1 MKFGVILNGD
11 LNAPHL
17 KIYTNILDSCG
28 ISYDVI
34 SWDRSNN
41 FNKNEFTFSHPS
53 SYHQSMLKSLYAYVK
68 FAKFIKK
75 NINKYKY
82 DKLIVISP
90 QVALFIPFFLKHNYK
105 KKYIFDYRDLSIEQ
119 KKPFKPLLK
128 IVLSNSYANVISSPG
143 FKRYLP
149 KGFDYILSHNF
160 DIKLVQDTLSKHINK
175 YDESIIKVLTIGAI
189 RYDANYEVIDSLGNV
204 EGVELSFVGKG
215 GASTVFENY
224 CKNKGFENILFK
236 GFYKKEDE
244 GNIIKEHTCINIF
257 YPNWP
262 SHVTA
267 LSNRFYNS
275 LIFKR
280 PMIVTKGGTQGFYA
294 EKYGVGLVVE
304 NCENLG
310 DVIKEYIRNLDFSE
324 YEQRCNSL
332 LKSFVDDYKI
342 FHQEIQRFID
352 Y

>member
-41 FNKNEFTFSHPS
+41 FKKSEFTFSHPS
-53 SYHQSMLKSLYAYVK
+53 SYHQSMLKSLCAYVK
-68 FAKFIKK
+68 FAKFIK
-75 NINKYKY
+75 NIINKYKY

-128 IVLSNSYANVISSPG
+128 MVLSNSFANVISSPG
-143 FKRYLP
+143 FKQYLP

-160 DIKLVQDTLSKHINK
+160 DIKLVQDTLSKHISK
-175 YDESIIKVLTIGAI
+175 YDESVIKVLTIGAI

-215 GASTVFENY
+215 GASPVFENY

-236 GFYKKEDE
+236 GFYNKEDE

-280 PMIVTKGGTQGFYA
+280 PMIVTKGGTQGLYA
-294 EKYGVGLVVE
+294 EKYGVGLAVD
-304 NCENLG
+304 NCEGLAEKIEAY
-310 DVIKEYIRNLDFSE
+310 IKDLDFDAYAE
-324 YEQRCNSL
+324 RCNSL
-332 LKSFVDDYKI
+332 LKEFEKDYEK
-342 FHQEIQRFID
+342 FLALVNKFIEC
-352 Y
+352 